1 MVSIDSLAIIP
12 GMFIKIFTLY
22 NLMWIFLGV
31 MVGIIFGAAPG
42 LTATTG
48 VALFTPITFNM
59 SMEVSFCFLMGIY
72 CGGFYAGS
80 IPAILINTP
89 GAPGNAATAL
99 DGHAMAKKGLAGD
112 ALGYSV
118 IASWIG
124 GTASAFALLL
134 FAPIIGSIALKFG
147 APEYFSIGFL
157 GLMCVAGVSG
167 GSLLKGIAGA
177 CIGMLLGTIGMD
189 PIGGISRFTFGSINM
204 MGGIALI
211 PALVALFAITE
222 VFSKIETFHLGLDN
236 VTSKV
241 GKVIPDLKVFWK
253 YKVTV
258 IKSTIMG
265 IVIGALPGTGPT
277 IASWMCYNEA
287 KRSSDEPEKFGTGDP
302 EGILACE
309 ASNNAVT
316 GGALI
321 PLLTLGVPGDAVTAV
336 LLGALMIQGLTPGP
350 MLIVTRF
357 DLVAMLLWILIIA
370 NVFMLA
376 AGLLGSKFFPY
387 VLRIKWPILLPII
400 VVLCVTGGYAVN
412 SSFFDVQMIMI
423 IGAIGFI
430 MSKYGFQIA
439 PIVLGLVLGPIIEP
453 NLRRSLLGN
462 NASVFLTRPLSLGI
476 LVLAFLLVFFMHRKM
491 NQPVKNSKKEEECC
505 TTEEV

>member
-1 MVSIDSLAIIP
+1 MISLDSLAIIP
-12 GMFIKIFTLY
+12 QMLVSIFTVN
-22 NLMWIFLGV
+22 NLVWIFLGV
-31 MVGIIFGAAPG
+31 LIGVIFGAVPG

-48 VALFTPITFNM
+48 VALFTPVTFNM
-59 SMEVSFCFLMGIY
+59 SLEVSFCFLIGIY

-112 ALGYSV
+112 ALGHSV
-118 IASWIG
+118 ISSWIG

-167 GSLLKGIAGA
+167 GSLLKGVAGA
-177 CIGMLLGTIGMD
+177 SIGMLLGSIGMD
-189 PIGGISRFTFGSINM
+189 PIGGISRFTFNSVNM

-211 PALVALFAITE
+211 PALVGFFAITE
-222 VFSKIETFHLGLDN
+222 VLDKTETIHLDMGEI
-236 VTSKV
+236 TSKV
-241 GKVIPDLKVFWK
+241 GKVIPDLKLYWK
-253 YKVTV
+253 YKLTI
-258 IKSTIMG
+258 IKSTVMG
-265 IVIGALPGTGPT
+265 VLIGALPGTGPT
-277 IASWMCYNEA
+277 IASWMSYNEA
-287 KRSSDEPEKFGTGDP
+287 KRSSKNPEEFGKGSV
-302 EGILACE
+302 EGLMSCE
-309 ASNNAVT
+309 TANNAVT

-336 LLGALMIQGLTPGP
+336 LLGALMIKGLTPGP
-350 MLIVTRF
+350 MLIVQRF

-370 NVFMLA
+370 NFFMLIV
-376 AGLLGSKFFPY
+376 GLVGSRFFPY
-387 VLRIKWPILLPII
+387 ILKIKWPILLPII

-412 SSFFDVQMIMI
+412 SSFFDVQMLLILGM
-423 IGAIGFI
+423 IGFA
-430 MSKYGFQIA
+430 MSKFGFPIA

-453 NLRRSLLGN
+453 NLRRSLLGEN
-462 NASVFLTRPLSLGI
+462 WTIFFTRPLSLGI
-476 LVLAFLLVFFMHRKM
+476 LVLAFSLVIFMHIKM
-491 NQPVKNSKKEEECC
+491 KQPIKKPSEVKEEC
-505 TTEEV
+505 